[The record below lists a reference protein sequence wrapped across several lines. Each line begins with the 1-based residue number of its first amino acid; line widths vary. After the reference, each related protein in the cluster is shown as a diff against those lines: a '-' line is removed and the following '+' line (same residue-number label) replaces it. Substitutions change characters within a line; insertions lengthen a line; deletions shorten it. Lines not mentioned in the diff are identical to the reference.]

1 MSDHNTEKNIHLPVD
16 ESTIRALRVGD
27 RVSITGTMLTAR
39 DAAHKYWIEGGG
51 DEVKG
56 ILAGGM
62 IYHCGP
68 VVKKE
73 NNTWSFVA
81 AGPTTSIR
89 EEPYEAAVIERFGVR
104 GIIGKGGMGPK
115 TLEACRNLGCVYLS
129 AVGGLA
135 TILAQRVAKVRGVH
149 KLEEFGVPEA
159 IWVIEVEEFPAVVT
173 MDTRGESLHD
183 KVQSESEEKLR
194 ELLAR

>member
-1 MSDHNTEKNIHLPVD
+1 MNNETTIQLPTD
-16 ESTIRALRVGD
+16 DSTIRSLTVGD
-27 RVSITGTMLTAR
+27 RVSITGTMLTGR

-51 DEVKG
+51 DEIKDV
-56 ILAGGM
+56 LRDGM

-89 EEPYEAAVIERFGVR
+89 EEPYEAAIIKRFGVR

-115 TLEACRNLGCVYLS
+115 TLEACREHGCVYLS

-135 TILAQRVAKVRGVH
+135 TILARRVTRVCDVH

-159 IWVIEVEEFPAVVT
+159 IWVIEVENFPAVVT
-173 MDTRGESLHD
+173 MDSHGESLHD
-183 KVQSESEEKLR
+183 RVERESR
-194 ELLAR
+194 ERLADLTRRR